1 MGTRRVFFHL
11 RVAFFF
17 SQMTRFTSSSSTGS
31 CYRSQSRYT
40 YWVVHLHGYYQIQ
53 RPCMGGREGGCGKSN
68 HKSPTWK
75 LDVRRTF
82 CERGKIWF
90 FFSLLHPLLSRYRY
104 TIGLVVLHGSHS
116 IRSGVVLLMALLLLL
131 CPFQSSL
138 GRTSLSNVLE
148 FVPPI

>member
-31 CYRSQSRYT
+31 CYRSQSGYT
-40 YWVVHLHGYYQIQ
+40 LWVVHLHGYYQIQ
-53 RPCMGGREGGCGKSN
+53 RPCMGGLGGGCGKSN

-90 FFSLLHPLLSRYRY
+90 FFPFFIHFYLGTDTPLDNACSWLSCMEA
-104 TIGLVVLHGSHS
+104 ILSDQVLFFSWLCFCYC
-116 IRSGVVLLMALLLLL
+116 VL
-131 CPFQSSL
+131 FN
-138 GRTSLSNVLE
+138 RV
-148 FVPPI
+148 

>member
-31 CYRSQSRYT
+31 CYRSQSGYT
-40 YWVVHLHGYYQIQ
+40 LWVVHLHGYYQIQ
-53 RPCMGGREGGCGKSN
+53 RPCMGGLGGGCGKSN

-90 FFSLLHPLLSRYRY
+90 FFPSSSTSISAQIHHWTTRVPGCLAWKPFYQIRCCSS
-104 TIGLVVLHGSHS
+104 HGSAFAIVS
-116 IRSGVVLLMALLLLL
+116 FSTESG
-131 CPFQSSL
+131 SHK
-138 GRTSLSNVLE
+138 
-148 FVPPI
+148 